1 MFLLFLVLKILTLP
15 RTADSSGGSDKQ
27 EHKEQHKEQR
37 KAFIYKGFK
46 TFALGVLGVLG
57 TFHF

>member
-1 MFLLFLVLKILTLP
+1 MLKNLTLP
-15 RTADSSGGSDKQ
+15 RTAHSSGGSDKQ

-46 TFALGVLGVLG
+46 TFVLGVLGVLG